1 MIPTPT
7 EILERIKDGTLLPAA
22 VIGALDHD
30 SILDERDGDAD
41 FEAHWKRCYDEIEA
55 KWATA
60 DVNKDAIAQKDDVR
74 RETFLSVSR
83 ATEQHEIASYV
94 SDDFDIIV
102 RGSLLGINDNFLDDL
117 WAAYNRNEIPSPDN
131 RK

>member
-1 MIPTPT
+1 MTDPFGPGERRRYLPHMIPTPT
-7 EILERIKDGTLLPAA
+7 EILERIKDGTLLPPA

-60 DVNKDAIAQKDDVR
+60 EVDKDAIALKDDR
-74 RETFLSVSR
+74 ST
-83 ATEQHEIASYV
+83 
-94 SDDFDIIV
+94 
-102 RGSLLGINDNFLDDL
+102 
-117 WAAYNRNEIPSPDN
+117 RNVFVGQP
-131 RK
+131 RT